1 MGSVPSVT
9 HWVVA
14 VGGADTRETGVDR
27 RDRVQTRPASTPAS
41 LRKNGLPKTPGPKFV
56 VAWKQLLLGVPAGH
70 VPHCHGVVA
79 HVVATGERGDR
90 SGGRSARRRKTHP
103 LTPREAESR
112 SSLPRRASGRGSP
125 QPNWSGGAETLEQ
138 VLHSAERPKILDS
151 CSYPRPIVVNFQG
164 SLSFEIRKVI

>member
-79 HVVATGERGDR
+79 TWSQLAKGEIAAEDDQP
-90 SGGRSARRRKTHP
+90 GGGKR
-103 LTPREAESR
+103 
-112 SSLPRRASGRGSP
+112 
-125 QPNWSGGAETLEQ
+125 
-138 VLHSAERPKILDS
+138 
-151 CSYPRPIVVNFQG
+151 
-164 SLSFEIRKVI
+164 IR